1 MRLGIRAK
9 DKQVAVAANTPCRPP
24 ELHRHDDEA
33 DEPEDEEDEGADE
46 DDRGQ
51 QAALVDEGEEEDD
64 EGDDEG
70 GDGYVV
76 GEVPG
81 RERVS
86 LAWGGRGDG
95 GGWAGGPWH
104 GQAEG
109 LLGLD
114 ERGKDADDAARGDEH
129 DEHPEVELP
138 GGPLVAVDL
147 FRDAALVDVRVGGGG
162 RGHDAGGGRGGFGS
176 GGGGGGGERVGR
188 SWNHPGWPGRVLR
201 GVPDVWC

>member
-86 LAWGGRGDG
+86 LAWVEGGMVGDG
-95 GGWAGGPWH
+95 RADHGTGRPRVCWVWMNVEKTPMMQHEAMSMMSIQRLSCQAGHW
-104 GQAEG
+104 
-109 LLGLD
+109 
-114 ERGKDADDAARGDEH
+114 
-129 DEHPEVELP
+129 
-138 GGPLVAVDL
+138 
-147 FRDAALVDVRVGGGG
+147 
-162 RGHDAGGGRGGFGS
+162 
-176 GGGGGGGERVGR
+176 
-188 SWNHPGWPGRVLR
+188 
-201 GVPDVWC
+201 